1 MPDSR
6 RILSVMDINDI
17 RPLNLFDSLTD
28 AQLGEL
34 LDAGTEIRIEPGVEL
49 FHQGDHA
56 DYWWVLVDGALD
68 LMRYVGREQVVVG
81 KMDVPGRWAG
91 GFRGWDE
98 HGVYLATG
106 RGTNSGRVLRVPA
119 PALRACFDEWFPF
132 GGHLFQGL
140 YSTAR
145 SIESTARQRESLQ
158 ALGTLAAGLAH
169 EINNPAAAATR
180 AVDALGATCDTLL
193 GTLGRLAEN
202 GISAQQFSALDALR
216 NGIQPPAVALDPLAL
231 ADLEDEL
238 ADWLSGHGLTDDWII
253 APQFAAAGVDTAWCE
268 RAAALLDGPALET
281 GLQWVASTLTAT
293 ALLAELKDSTQRISE
308 LVGAV
313 RSYSQMDRASLQR
326 FRVTDGLDNTVVVM
340 GHKLG
345 GVVVVREYDPELPQI
360 DAYAGELNQA
370 WTNLIDNAIDAM
382 NGSGTLTLTARLDG
396 DRVAVEIGD
405 TGVGMTPE
413 IVARA
418 FEPFYS
424 TKGVGKGA
432 GLGLDIAQR
441 IIVERHRGTITIDSG
456 PGRTVLRVRIPLRPP
471 G

>member
-1 MPDSR
+1 
-6 RILSVMDINDI
+6 MDITDI

-28 AQLGEL
+28 SQLGEL
-34 LDAGTEIRIEPGVEL
+34 LEAGTEVRIQPGVEL

-68 LMRYVGREQVVVG
+68 LMRYVGREHVVVG

-91 GFRGWDE
+91 GFQGWDE

-106 RGTNSGRVLRVPA
+106 RGTQEGRVLQVPA
-119 PALRACFDEWFPF
+119 KALRACFDAWFPF

-180 AVDALGATCDTLL
+180 AVDALDAACGTLL
-193 GTLGRLAEN
+193 GTLGRLAKD
-202 GISAQQFSALDALR
+202 GISARQFGALDELR
-216 NGIQPPAVALDPLAL
+216 GGIEAPAVALNPLAV
-231 ADLEDEL
+231 ADLEDDL
-238 ADWLSGHGLTDDWII
+238 STWLGRHGVTDDWAI
-253 APQFAAAGVDTAWCE
+253 APPLAAAGVDVAWCE
-268 RAAALLDGPALET
+268 RAAAVLDGDALGT
-281 GLQWVASTLTAT
+281 GLEWVASTLTAS
-293 ALLAELKDSTQRISE
+293 ALLAELKDSTQRISD

-326 FRVTDGLDNTVVVM
+326 FTVTDGLDSTVMIM
-340 GHKLG
+340 GHKLDS
-345 GVVVVREYDPELPQI
+345 GVAVVRDYDPAVPQI

-370 WTNLIDNAIDAM
+370 WTNLIENALDAM
-382 NGSGTLTLTARLDG
+382 NGTGTLTLTTRLDA
-396 DRVAVEIGD
+396 DSVRVEIGD
-405 TGVGMTPE
+405 TGVGMSPE
-413 IVARA
+413 VAARA

-424 TKGVGKGA
+424 TKGVGKGT

-441 IIVERHRGTITIDSG
+441 IVVERHRGTIAIDSE
-456 PGRTVLRVRIPLRPP
+456 PGRTVLRVRIPIRPP

>member
-1 MPDSR
+1 M
-6 RILSVMDINDI
+6 
-17 RPLNLFDSLTD
+17 
-28 AQLGEL
+28 
-34 LDAGTEIRIEPGVEL
+34 
-49 FHQGDHA
+49 
-56 DYWWVLVDGALD
+56 
-68 LMRYVGREQVVVG
+68 
-81 KMDVPGRWAG
+81 
-91 GFRGWDE
+91 
-98 HGVYLATG
+98 
-106 RGTNSGRVLRVPA
+106 
-119 PALRACFDEWFPF
+119 
-132 GGHLFQGL
+132 
-140 YSTAR
+140 
-145 SIESTARQRESLQ
+145 
-158 ALGTLAAGLAH
+158 
-169 EINNPAAAATR
+169 
-180 AVDALGATCDTLL
+180 
-193 GTLGRLAEN
+193 
-202 GISAQQFSALDALR
+202 
-216 NGIQPPAVALDPLAL
+216 
-231 ADLEDEL
+231 
-238 ADWLSGHGLTDDWII
+238 
-253 APQFAAAGVDTAWCE
+253 
-268 RAAALLDGPALET
+268 
-281 GLQWVASTLTAT
+281 
-293 ALLAELKDSTQRISE
+293 
-308 LVGAV
+308 

-441 IIVERHRGTITIDSG
+441 IIVERHHGTITIDSG